1 MDSLQRVYCS
11 DYLWVQ
17 PLGVNEQQNITMYSY
32 LTGADKKKITNENAE
47 EFHFL
52 VPPEGGPA
60 KVLTGL
66 TLEMS
71 AP

>member
-32 LTGADKKKITNENAE
+32 LTGADKKKINNENAE
-47 EFHFL
+47 EFHFQ
-52 VPPEGGPA
+52 VPPEGEPA
-60 KVLTGL
+60 KVMTGL
-66 TLEMS
+66 TLETS

>member
-1 MDSLQRVYCS
+1 
-11 DYLWVQ
+11 
-17 PLGVNEQQNITMYSY
+17 MYSY
-32 LTGADKKKITNENAE
+32 LTGADKKKINNENAE

-52 VPPEGGPA
+52 VLPEGGPA

-66 TLEMS
+66 TLETS